1 MKMALTLILVAWAIF
16 MLKIFIVW
24 QDHLFE
30 TIVNKRKVQSPILKK
45 AYIYDK
51 PKF

>member
-1 MKMALTLILVAWAIF
+1 MKMVLTLILAAWAIF

-24 QDHLFE
+24 QDHQFG
-30 TIVNKRKVQSPILKK
+30 TFVNKRKVEIPILKK